1 MTEDDTPMNLAFL
14 LLVSLAALGLGY
26 WWYGRKVSRLIG
38 IDADHPTPATRI
50 NDGVDYVPTRPAI
63 LFGHHYASIAAAG
76 PIVGPTLAVFYGVV
90 PTWLWIILGVIFI
103 GAVHDFSVLFV
114 SAREG
119 GKSIAEI
126 ARKTLGKKGF
136 LFFVAFAI
144 LLSILV
150 TAAFLQLAAVALTS
164 TYHLEGLNLPLD
176 QTMIRTDVIDGQH
189 YARLGGIAS
198 TSVVIITLLAPFVGY
213 LLYRK
218 NMNIVSIS
226 ALAVG
231 ITVISVIVGFQM
243 PVTLDPMTWMLIL
256 SIYMIFAAWLP
267 VWLVLQP
274 RDFIN
279 VHFLYIGLIGMFFG
293 VLFSGFQGV
302 MIDAPAFNLGADSMS
317 ALGWAWPFL
326 FVTIACGACSGAH
339 SLIASGTTSKQLAN
353 EKHAT
358 AIGYGGM
365 LLEAFL
371 GILVTLCIVGG
382 LGFAEYRSLVW
393 PTDAAGNLLAGNAPL
408 AFALSVGKTLDQG
421 LGIPTIYG
429 TIFGILVLEGFVI
442 TTIDTI
448 IRLERY
454 LFEELWATMFNKVP
468 ALFLNKAF
476 NSALAVGLMMLF
488 GFTNAYQTIWP
499 IFGTANQLL
508 AALALI
514 AVTAWLVQ
522 KSRKAYFT
530 AIPAAFMVITTIAS
544 LFLLLA
550 RYIERAQWALAI
562 TDIILIVLSLGV
574 VTMTFQYF
582 YKLRAGLAVDK

>member
-1 MTEDDTPMNLAFL
+1 MNIAL
-14 LLVSLAALGLGY
+14 LLLLSLTALSLGY
-26 WWYGRKVSRLIG
+26 WIYGRKVSRLLG
-38 IDADHPTPATRI
+38 VDAANPTPATRI
-50 NDGVDYVPTRPAI
+50 NDGVDYVPTRPSV

-76 PIVGPTLAVFYGVV
+76 PIVGPTLAIFYGVV
-90 PTWLWIILGVIFI
+90 PTWLWIILGVIFV

-136 LFFVAFAI
+136 LFFVVFAI

-164 TYHLEGLNLPLD
+164 TYHLEGLNLPID
-176 QTMIRTDVIDGQH
+176 QSMIRSEVVNGQH
-189 YARLGGIAS
+189 YAKLGGIAS
-198 TSVVIITLLAPFVGY
+198 TSVVVITMLAPLMGF

-218 NMNIVSIS
+218 NMNIVLMS
-226 ALAVG
+226 ALAIG
-231 ITVISVIVGFQM
+231 ITILSVALGFQW
-243 PVTLDPMTWMLIL
+243 PVTLDPTVWMVIL

-279 VHFLYIGLIGMFFG
+279 VHFLYIGLFAMFFG

-302 MIDAPAFNLGADSMS
+302 VTEAPAFNLGADSIS

-353 EKHAT
+353 ESHAT
-358 AIGYGGM
+358 PVGYGGM
-365 LLEAFL
+365 LLEAVL

-382 LGFAEYRSLVW
+382 LGFTEYRSLVW
-393 PTDAAGNLLAGNAPL
+393 PMDAAGNFTAGNAPL
-408 AFALSVGKTLDQG
+408 AFALAVGKTLDNG

-454 LFEELWATMFNKVP
+454 LFEELWAAMLDKVP
-468 ALFLNKAF
+468 SILQNKAF

-488 GFTNAYQTIWP
+488 GFSNAYQTIWP

-522 KSRKAYFT
+522 KARKAYFT
-530 AIPAAFMVITTIAS
+530 AIPAVFMVITTIVS
-544 LFLLLA
+544 LVLLLI
-550 RYIERAQWALAI
+550 RYIESSHWALAV
-562 TDIILIVLSLGV
+562 TDIILIILSVGV
-574 VTMTFQYF
+574 VIMTFQYF
-582 YKLRAGLAVDK
+582 YKLRAGLSAK